1 MNEPTIKIRP
11 AWATDAPA
19 LARVHVDAWRTTYRG
34 ILPAEGLA
42 GLSYERREHGW
53 NEVLALVPEQRQV
66 IFVAEDQ
73 TGQIVG
79 FSSAGRETS
88 GDAVYKAELY
98 AIYILEE
105 HQRRGLGRRLMHVA
119 VDGLVQAGYTTMLL
133 WVLADNVGGRRFYE
147 MLGGRV
153 LREKCIAIF
162 GVTVNEYAYGWDDL
176 AKLVAAT
183 AQAY

>member
-11 AWATDAPA
+11 AWANDAPA

-34 ILPAEGLA
+34 TLPAEGLA
-42 GLSYERREHGW
+42 GLSYDRREHGW
-53 NEVLALVPEQRQV
+53 SEVLALLPEQRHF
-66 IFVAEDQ
+66 IFVAQDQ
-73 TGQIVG
+73 TGQVVG

-88 GDAVYKAELY
+88 GDPVYKSELY

-105 HQRRGLGRRLMHVA
+105 HQRRGLGRRLMHA
-119 VDGLVQAGYTTMLL
+119 ALDGLVQAGYTAMLL

-153 LREKCIAIF
+153 LREKPIEIF
-162 GVTVNEYAYGWDDL
+162 GVTIKELAYGWDDL
-176 AKLVAAT
+176 AKLMSAT
-183 AQAY
+183 TPE